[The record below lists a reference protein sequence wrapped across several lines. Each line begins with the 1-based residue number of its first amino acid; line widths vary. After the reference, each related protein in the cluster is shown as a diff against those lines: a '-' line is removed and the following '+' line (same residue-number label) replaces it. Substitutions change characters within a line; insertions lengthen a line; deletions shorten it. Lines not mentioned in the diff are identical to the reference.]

1 MSPRRAARPGPPTLL
16 LGVWGQ
22 GEATP
27 ENIAA
32 QLDDFIDGAGNV
44 TPKFLVPL
52 DKELTSDAVLAT
64 AQYAIEKG
72 YDVEVVYQEKPRT
85 KALREIVEA
94 ASKEH
99 QHDEPVTEDERFEST
114 EDAIADNFA
123 VLLGDAKDARL
134 LFLWAEGEND
144 EPDEDDQRLL
154 AAVADCGV
162 TALDLSAGLEVIDVS
177 PADDEPEGGDEPEPE
192 PEPEKPAKKTAAKK
206 TAAAA
211 EPEPEGDD
219 EPDYETVQE
228 WPIRRIRTYA
238 KTVAEKDR
246 EEGVEDVPSDEELD
260 DYKKEQLLDYLFPED
275 GGEPEP
281 EPEPAKKTAAKRTTK
296 RTEEEPPDDGAPIS
310 GKRATQ
316 IREDIEEDGG
326 KPNSGALRRGRK
338 AAQAAQDEPEDGGE
352 GDATQEPDERLAQ
365 AICDLFPDIDP
376 SDGEIEVVAGAL
388 QTVFDVFADTIIDRI
403 AARVEK
409 EPEASDI
416 RKEVAPPRPPGKP
429 RKDGATPT
437 RRRTARG
444 R

>member
-1 MSPRRAARPGPPTLL
+1 MPRRATRPGPPTLL
-16 LGVWGQ
+16 LGVWGA

-27 ENIAA
+27 ENITA

-72 YDVEVVYQEKPRT
+72 YALEVIYQSKPTT
-85 KALREIVEA
+85 KVLKEILAE

-99 QHDEPVTEDERFEST
+99 QFDQQVTDDDRFTST

-123 VLLGDAKDARL
+123 VLLGEKGDDARL
-134 LFLWAEGEND
+134 LFLWAEDDKG
-144 EPDEDDQRLL
+144 EPDEYDQRVL

-162 TALDLSAGLEVIDVS
+162 VALDLSAGLEVLDVS
-177 PADDEPEGGDEPEPE
+177 PPEDEPEPE

-206 TAAAA
+206 TTTAA

-219 EPDYETVQE
+219 EPDFDTVKE
-228 WPIRRIRTYA
+228 WPIRRMKTHA
-238 KTVAEKDR
+238 KKIAAADR
-246 EEGVEDVPSDEELD
+246 EDNVEDVPTDDEID
-260 DYKKEQLLDYLFPED
+260 DMRKEDVLDYLFPPGD
-275 GGEPEP
+275 GDEPEP
-281 EPEPAKKTAAKRTTK
+281 EPEPTPAKKTAAKRTTK
-296 RTEEEPPDDGAPIS
+296 RTEEDPPAEDAPVS
-310 GKRATQ
+310 GRRARQ

-326 KPNSGALRRGRK
+326 EPNSGAKRRGR
-338 AAQAAQDEPEDGGE
+338 AAAAEKPQDEPEPAAEGGDSE
-352 GDATQEPDERLAQ
+352 DPRAAFLAAMDDSVNPDLSETEQNEALYDAIDALA
-365 AICDLFPDIDP
+365 
-376 SDGEIEVVAGAL
+376 
-388 QTVFDVFADTIIDRI
+388 DVIIDRI

-409 EPEASDI
+409 EPEGSAI

-429 RKDGATPT
+429 RKDGETPT